1 MKNCEKNQKW
11 YIEAFYNELNEKQKR
26 LFKDHL
32 RKCPECSAEFSRFTA
47 TLNDMGNY
55 IRPEPVDQY
64 WNSYW
69 DKLSSRIET
78 VQAVPSSVRKWWE
91 RLIRYIFRE
100 PSRIYRPAIALTA
113 VLFIGILIGKTF
125 FSRPYLPQEQTSISY
140 APPVQPD
147 FAQLLA
153 ERYLDRAKLVLLG
166 IVNYDTHA
174 VPQFKPSFERQ
185 KQISRELID
194 QSDLLKRQLSSA
206 EHLRLLD
213 LISEL
218 EVTLLQ
224 IANLEAD
231 YDLQEVEIIQSGA
244 ERKALLFKINLNE
257 IEVTGRKARSLKYSD
272 RKI

>member
-1 MKNCEKNQKW
+1 MKHCKKIQHW
-11 YIEAFYNELNEKQKR
+11 YIEALYNELNEEQTR

-47 TLNDMGNY
+47 TLNDMGDY
-55 IRPEPVDQY
+55 TRPEPADEY

-69 DKLSSRIET
+69 DKLSKRIET
-78 VQAVPSSVRKWWE
+78 IKAGTVSLRKWLE
-91 RLIRYIFRE
+91 RWVQYIIRE

-113 VLFIGILIGKTF
+113 VLLIGILIGKTF
-125 FSRPYLPQEQTSISY
+125 FGRPYLSQEQTGISY
-140 APPVQPD
+140 TPPVQLD

-153 ERYLDRAKLVLLG
+153 ERYLDRAKVVLLG
-166 IVNYDTHA
+166 IVNFDTQAEH
-174 VPQFKPSFERQ
+174 QFKPSFERQ

-194 QSDLLKRQLSSA
+194 QSDLLKKQLSSA

-224 IANLEAD
+224 IANIEAD